1 MTLAQQRARRPLTAL
16 ALAALTA
23 CAITPLEPDR
33 AARAPVLEGFGSL
46 DWRIQTDNPE
56 AQRLFTQG
64 VLQAYAFNEKEAVR
78 QFKAALAADVRCAL
92 CASGVAWQLGPNINA
107 PSRGDLTEARRYAGH
122 ALRHAEYSSARALMT
137 LAPSVID
144 ASGSTNRSF
153 GQESPRQRVGAANS
167 E

>member
-1 MTLAQQRARRPLTAL
+1 MHHPPRHLAAAAVL
-16 ALAALTA
+16 ALLAA
-23 CAITPLEPDR
+23 CALPLQPDLK
-33 AARAPVLEGFGSL
+33 ATAPDLPGYGSL
-46 DWRIQTDNPE
+46 QWTVRTASPQ
-56 AQRLFTQG
+56 AQRLFEQG